1 MYTYILGFQKPV
13 LFINKVIDVMK
24 KTNCS
29 VIQRVK
35 IFPGHLVLQKLL
47 LPSPS
52 LSEKVVLFPQNK
64 SKQKIIAMK
73 NWVWISNSI
82 AIIEIF

>member
-47 LPSPS
+47 L
-52 LSEKVVLFPQNK
+52 SEKVVLFPQNK

-73 NWVWISNSI
+73 NWVWIRNSI